1 MSNTNPRWERALWLA
16 AGMLFSPLLMAN
28 LPPVIDPIADQSTTA
43 GGIVEVVVVP
53 RDPERVVPGLVARGL
68 PNGASFA
75 DNGNGTR
82 TFRWPTSAND
92 VGSHLITFEAI
103 DANDSSLRALSTVA
117 IEIYAASEVV
127 DNGGNGNQTPY
138 VEPLSDKSVG
148 VGELVEFRVVPV
160 DPEGVVPGLR
170 IETLPTGAQF
180 VDNGDGTRQFRWQ
193 PASDQLGEHTLEF
206 TAYEE
211 SDPAL
216 RSSET
221 VSVFVNA
228 TQIDNNQ
235 ERIADESLFFVDLN
249 DQEITLGDT
258 LFLRV
263 VARDRDGSVPGLAI
277 DRLPERAAFYDNG
290 DGTRTFRW
298 QPYPVDVGDT
308 YVEFSAI
315 DADNAALRQNQ
326 TIRLRVTRDPN
337 RVVNFPPVIN
347 GINNPTIRVGD
358 TLTQLVQPVDPDF
371 TVPSLSA
378 LSIPAAAEF
387 VDNGDGTRNFN
398 WTTQVSDLGDTQAR
412 FLAVD
417 AVDSSLR
424 FESSITVTVVEPSTF
439 NRSGERLRTLAD
451 QRGLKVGYAAV
462 LNAGEVADWQLYG
475 DIAAEEFNIVT
486 PENSHKMGWIQP
498 QRGVFEWEDA
508 DAVADFAVEKGMTL
522 HGHPLVW
529 YAQLPGWVQALP
541 PSEASQVMQD
551 HIRALVG
558 RYRGRVA
565 VWDVVNEALED
576 DGSYR
581 NSIWYQG
588 MGKQY
593 IRDAFVLARAE
604 DPNSALIYNDYDVAW
619 LNPKSDAMY
628 QMVADELAAGTPIDG
643 VGFQMHLASDF
654 VDYESVERNFER
666 FANLGL
672 DIYITE
678 FDVAMFGGPN
688 EQLQADIYKKVMEL
702 CLRQT
707 RCKAIQSWG
716 YTDRY
721 SWRAGYQPLMFDDK
735 YIAKP
740 AYYSW
745 QSVLRD
751 YWP

>member
-1 MSNTNPRWERALWLA
+1 MSNTNPRWERGIWLA
-16 AGMLFSPLLMAN
+16 AGMLFSPAVLAN
-28 LPPVIDPIADQSTTA
+28 LPPVIDAIADLGTTA
-43 GGIVEVVVVP
+43 GDVVEVVVIP
-53 RDPERVVPGLVARGL
+53 RDPERVVPGLIARGL

-82 TFRWPTSAND
+82 TFRWPTDADD

-103 DANDSSLRALSTVA
+103 DASDPSLRATSTVA
-117 IEIYAASEVV
+117 IEIYPASELV
-127 DNGGNGNQTPY
+127 DDGSTGNQTPY
-138 VEPLSDKSVG
+138 VEPLSDRSVS
-148 VGELVEFRVVPV
+148 VGELVEFRVVPI

-170 IETLPTGAQF
+170 IETLPSGARF
-180 VDNGDGTRQFRWQ
+180 EDNGDGTRQFHWQ
-193 PASDQLGEHTLEF
+193 PTVEQLGEYQLEF

-211 SDPAL
+211 SDSSL

-221 VSVFVNA
+221 VNVIVSA
-228 TQIDNNQ
+228 TQAESNQ
-235 ERIADESLFFVDLN
+235 ERAVEDSPFFVDLN
-249 DQEITLGDT
+249 NQEITLGDT

-277 DRLPERAAFYDNG
+277 DSLPERASFYDNG

-298 QPYPVDVGDT
+298 QPYPIDVGDT
-308 YVEFSAI
+308 YVDFYAI
-315 DADNAALRQNQ
+315 DADDASVRQYQN
-326 TIRLRVTRDPN
+326 IRLRVTRDPN

-371 TVPSLSA
+371 TVPSLMA
-378 LSIPAAAEF
+378 LSIPATAEF

-398 WTTQVSDLGDTQAR
+398 WQTQASDLGDTQAR

-417 AVDSSLR
+417 AVDPSLR
-424 FESSITVTVVEPSTF
+424 FESSITVSVLEPSSF
-439 NRSGERLRTLAD
+439 DRSGERLRKLAE
-451 QRGLKVGYAAV
+451 QRGFQVGYAAV
-462 LNAGEVADWQLYG
+462 LNSTKLADWQLYA

-508 DAVADFAVEKGMTL
+508 DALADFAEAKDMTL
-522 HGHPLVW
+522 HGHPLIW
-529 YAQLPGWVQALP
+529 YAQLPGWVQVLP
-541 PSEASQVMQD
+541 PAEASQVMQE

-593 IRDAFVLARAE
+593 IRDAFVLSRAE
-604 DPNSALIYNDYDVAW
+604 DPNAVLIYNDYDVAW

-643 VGFQMHLASDF
+643 VGFQMHLRSDF
-654 VDYESVERNFER
+654 VDFESVERNFER

-678 FDVAMFGGPN
+678 FDVAMFDGPD
-688 EQLQADIYKKVMEL
+688 EQLQADIYRKVMQL

-735 YIAKP
+735 YTAKP
-740 AYYSW
+740 AYYAW
-745 QSVLRD
+745 QSILRD